1 MSQDYIE
8 AVKWYR
14 LAANQGY
21 AAAQFN
27 LGVMY
32 AHGQGLPQNDAEA
45 LKWYRL
51 AANQGY
57 AAAQLNLGNMYANG
71 RGVPKDYITAH
82 MWLGL
87 AMASGRQDAA
97 KIKTNR
103 GNNNSRADRAS
114 AEAHKRVEAGSGS
127 MKFAV
132 VRSGVINVA

>member
-97 KIKTNR
+97 KNQNVIAGIIT
-103 GNNNSRADRAS
+103 RAQIGQAQKLTK
-114 AEAHKRVEAGSGS
+114 EWKP
-127 MKFAV
+127 AV
-132 VRSGVINVA
+132 AQ